1 MLAKLERLTYQRKI
15 KRLKSENK
23 ELRRMVDKLN
33 KRLGDAETN
42 NEYLME
48 VLSREKKVDYNE

>member
-1 MLAKLERLTYQRKI
+1 MLGKLERLTYQRKI

-23 ELRRMVDKLN
+23 ELRRMVDELN
-33 KRLGDAETN
+33 KRLGDAETT

-48 VLSREKKVDYNE
+48 VLSREKKGV